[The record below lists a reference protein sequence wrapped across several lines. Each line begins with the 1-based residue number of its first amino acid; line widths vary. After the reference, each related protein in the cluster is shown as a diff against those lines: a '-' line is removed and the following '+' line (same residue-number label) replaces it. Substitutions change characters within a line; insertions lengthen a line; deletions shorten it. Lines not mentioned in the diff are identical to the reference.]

1 MKTVIKHEGVQTMAL
16 LDDNGLESIFRYD
29 EPLMEAY
36 MITRAKANLHRN
48 ALVVKALI
56 TESQLERIRCMDDPI
71 KAAKLFEARASYME
85 TESPKTWEALK
96 WRT

>member
-1 MKTVIKHEGVQTMAL
+1 MKTVIKHEGIQVLAL
-16 LDDNGLESIFRYD
+16 LDDNGLGALFRF
-29 EPLMEAY
+29 EH
-36 MITRAKANLHRN
+36 NLHLPDFN

-56 TESQLERIRCMDDPI
+56 TESQLERIRNITDPI
-71 KAAKLFEARASYME
+71 AAAKLLEARASYME